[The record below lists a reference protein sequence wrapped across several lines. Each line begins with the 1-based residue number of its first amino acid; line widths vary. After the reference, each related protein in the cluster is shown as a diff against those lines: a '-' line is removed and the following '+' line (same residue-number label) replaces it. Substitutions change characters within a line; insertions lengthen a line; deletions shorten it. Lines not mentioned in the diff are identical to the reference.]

1 VDQGAIWTDNV
12 DGSGTILATSGS
24 VNTAVLGTYVLEYR
38 KIDIAGNVSTTITR
52 TIQIVPVP
60 VVTPVITTGP
70 G

>member
-1 VDQGAIWTDNV
+1 MDQGAIWTDNV

-38 KIDIAGNVSTTITR
+38 KTDIAGNVSMTITR
-52 TIQIVPVP
+52 TIQIIPVP
-60 VVTPVITTGP
+60 VIVPIVAVGP